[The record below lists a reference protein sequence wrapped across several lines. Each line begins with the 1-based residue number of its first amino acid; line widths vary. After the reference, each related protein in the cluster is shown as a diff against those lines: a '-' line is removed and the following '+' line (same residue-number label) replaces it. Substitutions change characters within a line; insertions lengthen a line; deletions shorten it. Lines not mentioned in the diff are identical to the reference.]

1 MTHSDASRFSAGWN
15 GKILAGLLLAAA
27 PLASAEGTGQKTAPG
42 GGVETLAETAIV
54 RQDRYVSV
62 QPGVTLFIREIR
74 PAAPSAGRAAPV
86 LLLHGARVPGVA
98 SFDLSVPGGSL
109 AGDLAAAG
117 HRVYLLDLR
126 GYGFSSRPAA
136 MSEPPER
143 SAPLMR
149 TADAV
154 DDIGAAVSAIMQWSQ
169 SDKVSIL
176 GWATGG
182 HWAGAYAAQYP
193 QHVERLVLYNTL
205 YGSSSRHDTLGL
217 GSPLDTPGKPGVFNA
232 SRFGGYRVNT
242 RASLFPAWDDGIPSQ
257 DKTRWRDER
266 VAQAYADAALA
277 SDYTAYRRDPPGFR
291 APSGAMAD
299 SFELAIGKKQ
309 WQASRL
315 AMPVLV
321 IRSERDFWSRAQD
334 AAALAQEAP
343 DARALTIP
351 GATHFVHLDRNE
363 AGRER
368 FFSAVNRFLAAPAAY
383 KR

>member
-1 MTHSDASRFSAGWN
+1 MMRHSGDSYASGGWR
-15 GKILAGLLLAAA
+15 KKMLASLLLTAA
-27 PLASAEGTGQKTAPG
+27 PLASAGETEQKQASRADD
-42 GGVETLAETAIV
+42 ETEITLV
-54 RQDRYVSV
+54 RKDRYLPLQAGIS
-62 QPGVTLFIREIR
+62 LFIREVR
-74 PAAPSAGRAAPV
+74 PASLPADGASPV

-98 SFDLSVPGGSL
+98 SFDLPVAGGSL

-117 HRVYLLDLR
+117 HRVYIMDLR

-136 MSEPPER
+136 MSRPPEL

-154 DDIGAAVSAIMQWSQ
+154 DDIGAAIGAVMQWSQ

-193 QHVERLVLYNTL
+193 QHVDRLVLYNTL
-205 YGSSSRHDTLGL
+205 YGGSRHHDTLGL
-217 GSPLDTPGKPGVFNA
+217 GSPLDTPDKPGTFHA
-232 SRFGGYRVNT
+232 SRFGGYRVNS
-242 RASLFPAWDDGIPSQ
+242 RASLFPAWDNSIPSE

-277 SDYTAYRRDPPGFR
+277 SDDTAYQRDPPGFR

-309 WQASRL
+309 WQAARL
-315 AMPVLV
+315 TMPVLA

-334 AAALAQEAP
+334 ADALAREAP
-343 DARALTIP
+343 DAQALTIP
-351 GATHFVHLDRNE
+351 SATHFVHLDRNE
-363 AGRER
+363 AGRSE
-368 FFSAVNRFLAAPAAY
+368 FLSAVIQFLARRDDGA
-383 KR
+383 